1 MNQILYTGGKNK
13 KSGTGNTQKIIIFFA
28 IFIIVFAICAIVIGA
43 NLLNKVKNENPN
55 TEQETNSV
63 LEEQTKSD
71 VKVEFESQV
80 GAVKVIVTSNF
91 TIENIVYWWDEEEAT
106 TEEVNEKQYEVIIPS
121 KQGAHTLTIEVTDE
135 NGYKKTLSQLVI
147 GDSSPEL
154 TIVTDGVSNYVIK
167 VKDDE
172 EVDKIVIVLNGET
185 QEVKVNAKEFEYIVE
200 IPQGDSVIDVTVY
213 NSNKLYTNKKAKVT
227 NFRR

>member
-63 LEEQTKSD
+63 LEEQSKSD